1 MATSV
6 VTDRRDLFDW
16 SANIYGSFAN
26 AATSDGFLPNEL
38 ARKTRA
44 LSYQNFAIAPVTMM
58 AAFAKANGV
67 DFASRGNDAL
77 RRVAERTVQGADN
90 PQIFQAQ
97 TGSQQ
102 VLKDFDGDG
111 QRRSEEHTSELQ
123 SLMRISYAVFC

>member
-1 MATSV
+1 
-6 VTDRRDLFDW
+6 
-16 SANIYGSFAN
+16 
-26 AATSDGFLPNEL
+26 
-38 ARKTRA
+38 
-44 LSYQNFAIAPVTMM
+44 MM

-111 QRRSEEHTSELQ
+111 QRSKLAWLEPYCWTVGCDGAMARKLSSLRPMRSEEHTSELQ
-123 SLMRISYAVFC
+123 SLMRISYAVLCLKKKIKT

>member
-1 MATSV
+1 
-6 VTDRRDLFDW
+6 
-16 SANIYGSFAN
+16 
-26 AATSDGFLPNEL
+26 
-38 ARKTRA
+38 
-44 LSYQNFAIAPVTMM
+44 MM

-111 QRRSEEHTSELQ
+111 QRSKLAWLEPYCWTVGCDGAMARKLSSLERKSVVSGQ
-123 SLMRISYAVFC
+123 SVSVRVDLGGRCVITKKTATRLI